1 MDDQQLNP
9 LTAIRAY
16 IRTPMDPMESN
27 GWVQIQRKNAAA
39 ATIQAMK
46 RGASGR
52 LQVQAIK
59 AHVEAQTETAQQLQS
74 DAAKKLQA
82 FARGIADRSWF
93 KRSSEKAQA
102 IVREISSDG
111 AKVQPSNAETSTRKL
126 ADAIFKC
133 LVGEAPCARA
143 ERDETEL
150 ARVATEFRRVQ
161 GELRRVQ
168 KDADSLRQDLKLKGA
183 ETDSLRRQLE
193 FVSHELQSKITEN
206 HELETHLRAVRRAAE
221 AKAHE
226 RAHGHHRSPSYEP
239 AKGSSEGKQ
248 KAELEVAKE
257 RQAAAEATAMR
268 LQRELVEVHA
278 ELTKAKSE
286 EITKAPATVGSSK
299 LPVVSL
305 RDSDTDE
312 MAEERTKEM
321 AEERAKDMAEER
333 TKEMAEERAKDMA
346 EERTKEMAEER
357 AKLQV
362 ECSKLQRQI
371 QRIESER
378 DQKVERL
385 EAEKAQAQAAAAKA
399 LEATEMFRAQ
409 LKAGNQFSWRSQLAE
424 RDKEIQ
430 SSRATIEGLRSQL
443 QATERKAE
451 LRRTTVSQLEE
462 QLRAAEEVGRFHS
475 QLVHQLENQLE
486 QQKKI
491 VNAERGVSERGTL

>member
-1 MDDQQLNP
+1 
-9 LTAIRAY
+9 
-16 IRTPMDPMESN
+16 
-27 GWVQIQRKNAAA
+27 
-39 ATIQAMK
+39 MK

-193 FVSHELQSKITEN
+193 F
-206 HELETHLRAVRRAAE
+206 
-221 AKAHE
+221 
-226 RAHGHHRSPSYEP
+226 
-239 AKGSSEGKQ
+239 
-248 KAELEVAKE
+248 
-257 RQAAAEATAMR
+257 
-268 LQRELVEVHA
+268 RELVEVHA

-491 VNAERGVSERGTL
+491 VSERGTL

>member
-52 LQVQAIK
+52 LQLQAIK

-102 IVREISSDG
+102 IVRDISSDG

-193 FVSHELQSKITEN
+193 VVSHQLQSKITEN
-206 HELETHLRAVRRAAE
+206 HELETHLRVVRRAAE
-221 AKAHE
+221 AQAHE

-333 TKEMAEERAKDMA
+333 TKEMAEERAK
-346 EERTKEMAEER
+346 
-357 AKLQV
+357 LQV

-409 LKAGNQFSWRSQLAE
+409 LKAVNQFSWRSQLAE

-486 QQKKI
+486 QQKKN
-491 VNAERGVSERGTL
+491 VNAERGVSERGTS

>member
-52 LQVQAIK
+52 LQLQAIK

-102 IVREISSDG
+102 IVRDISSDG

-268 LQRELVEVHA
+268 LQRELVEVQA

-312 MAEERTKEM
+312 
-321 AEERAKDMAEER
+321 
-333 TKEMAEERAKDMA
+333 MA

-491 VNAERGVSERGTL
+491 VSERGTL

>member
-9 LTAIRAY
+9 LTAIRAF
-16 IRTPMDPMESN
+16 IQTPKDPMESN
-27 GWVQIQRKNAAA
+27 GWVLIQRKNAAA
-39 ATIQAMK
+39 ARIQAMK

-59 AHVEAQTETAQQLQS
+59 AHVEAHVEAQQLQS

-111 AKVQPSNAETSTRKL
+111 AKVQPINEETSTRIL

-133 LVGEAPCARA
+133 LVGEAPEARA
-143 ERDETEL
+143 RRDETEL
-150 ARVATEFRRVQ
+150 ARVATEFRRAQ

-168 KDADSLRQDLKLKGA
+168 KDADSLRHDLKLKGA

-193 FVSHELQSKITEN
+193 VVSHEMQTTITEN
-206 HELETHLRAVRRAAE
+206 RELGKHLQAVRRQAE

-226 RAHGHHRSPSYEP
+226 RGHGHHRSPSYEP

-248 KAELEVAKE
+248 KAELEFAKE

-268 LQRELVEVHA
+268 LQRELVEVQA
-278 ELTKAKSE
+278 ELSLTKTKRE
-286 EITKAPATVGSSK
+286 ELTKAPATVESSK
-299 LPVVSL
+299 PQVVPL
-305 RDSDTDE
+305 RDSDTD
-312 MAEERTKEM
+312 
-321 AEERAKDMAEER
+321 D
-333 TKEMAEERAKDMA
+333 MAEERAKDMA

-362 ECSKLQRQI
+362 ECAKLQRQI

-430 SSRATIEGLRSQL
+430 NSRAMIEGLRSQL
-443 QATERKAE
+443 QATEKKAE
-451 LRRTTVSQLEE
+451 LRRTAVSQLEE

-486 QQKKI
+486 QQKNI
-491 VNAERGVSERGTL
+491 VNAERGVSERGAL

>member
-1 MDDQQLNP
+1 MLS
-9 LTAIRAY
+9 
-16 IRTPMDPMESN
+16 SN
-27 GWVQIQRKNAAA
+27 VWLA
-39 ATIQAMK
+39 K
-46 RGASGR
+46 R
-52 LQVQAIK
+52 
-59 AHVEAQTETAQQLQS
+59 
-74 DAAKKLQA
+74 
-82 FARGIADRSWF
+82 
-93 KRSSEKAQA
+93 
-102 IVREISSDG
+102 
-111 AKVQPSNAETSTRKL
+111 P
-126 ADAIFKC
+126 
-133 LVGEAPCARA
+133 ARA

-193 FVSHELQSKITEN
+193 VVTHELQSKITEN
-206 HELETHLRAVRRAAE
+206 HELEAHLRVVRRAAE

-268 LQRELVEVHA
+268 LQRELVEVQA

-286 EITKAPATVGSSK
+286 EITKAPATDESSK
-299 LPVVSL
+299 LPVVFL

-312 MAEERTKEM
+312 
-321 AEERAKDMAEER
+321 MAEER

-486 QQKKI
+486 QQKNI

>member
-321 AEERAKDMAEER
+321 AEERAK
-333 TKEMAEERAKDMA
+333 
-346 EERTKEMAEER
+346 
-357 AKLQV
+357 LQV

-491 VNAERGVSERGTL
+491 VNAECGVSERGTL

>member
-27 GWVQIQRKNAAA
+27 GWVQMQRKNAAA

-206 HELETHLRAVRRAAE
+206 HELETHLRSVRRAAE

-268 LQRELVEVHA
+268 LQRELVEVQA

-312 MAEERTKEM
+312 
-321 AEERAKDMAEER
+321 
-333 TKEMAEERAKDMA
+333 MA

-491 VNAERGVSERGTL
+491 VSERGTL

>member
-16 IRTPMDPMESN
+16 IRTPKDPMESN

-111 AKVQPSNAETSTRKL
+111 AKVQPINEETSTRIL

-133 LVGEAPCARA
+133 LVGEAPEARA
-143 ERDETEL
+143 RRDETEL
-150 ARVATEFRRVQ
+150 ARVATEFRRAQ

-168 KDADSLRQDLKLKGA
+168 KDADSLRHDLKLKGA

-193 FVSHELQSKITEN
+193 VVSHEMQTTITEN
-206 HELETHLRAVRRAAE
+206 RELGKHLQAVRRQAE

-226 RAHGHHRSPSYEP
+226 RGHGHHRSPSYEP

-248 KAELEVAKE
+248 KAELEFAKE

-268 LQRELVEVHA
+268 LQRELVEVQA
-278 ELTKAKSE
+278 ELSLTKTKRE
-286 EITKAPATVGSSK
+286 EFIKAPATVESSK
-299 LPVVSL
+299 PQVVPL
-305 RDSDTDE
+305 RDSDTD
-312 MAEERTKEM
+312 
-321 AEERAKDMAEER
+321 D
-333 TKEMAEERAKDMA
+333 MAEERAKDMA

-378 DQKVERL
+378 NQKVERL

-443 QATERKAE
+443 LATEKKAE
-451 LRRTTVSQLEE
+451 LRRTAVSQLEE

-486 QQKKI
+486 QQKNI